1 MIVYLNG
8 AYVPKSKAAIS
19 PDDRGFLF
27 ADGVYEVF
35 AAYEGRLFRTADHLT
50 RLERSLKALRI
61 EFGDVAVVEEIA
73 QTLLER
79 NDLCGTNAK
88 VYLQITRGAAPRNH
102 AFPGAD
108 TSPTIY
114 ACASTFARPVEKR
127 RVGVSATFVPDNRW
141 ARCDIKTVALLPNAI
156 AAQTAEERD
165 AEEAIFVRDGA
176 LTEGS
181 HTNVCAA
188 VDGTMV
194 TAPLSNYIL
203 PGITRAVIMELCAD
217 FAIPVREFPVLF
229 EEVPKLDELFLVG
242 TTAEV
247 MPIIEVD
254 GTPIGS
260 GRPGTIAQR
269 LGEGFDGLVAGAVEG
284 GA

>member
-8 AYVPKSKAAIS
+8 DYLPKSEAAIS

-27 ADGVYEVF
+27 ADGVYEVI
-35 AAYEGRLFRTADHLT
+35 AAYEGRLFRTEDHLV

-61 EFGDVAVVEEIA
+61 EFGDVSVVEEIA
-73 QTLLER
+73 TRLLEK
-79 NDLCGTNAK
+79 NDLCATNAK

-108 TSPTIY
+108 IPATAY
-114 ACASTFARPVEKR
+114 ACASTFTRPIEKR
-127 RVGVSATFVPDNRW
+127 RKGVTATFVPDNRW
-141 ARCDIKTVALLPNAI
+141 ARCDIKTVALLPNAM
-156 AAQTAEERD
+156 AAQMAAERN

-203 PGITRAVIMELCAD
+203 PGITRAAIMELCAQLD
-217 FAIPVREFPVLF
+217 IPVREFPVLL

-254 GTPIGS
+254 GTQIGN
-260 GRPGTIAQR
+260 GAPGPIAQR
-269 LGEGFDGLVAGAVEG
+269 LGQGFDKLVAEAS
-284 GA
+284 A